1 MRKQAWKTVHCQKFM
16 NSVKI
21 DEFFTGMWN
30 KISYKVTVLSEK
42 QKQDVLEKPKMY
54 LCEKKVSGKLF
65 ECTYFR

>member
-1 MRKQAWKTVHCQKFM
+1 M

-54 LCEKKVSGKLF
+54 LCEKKVSWKLF